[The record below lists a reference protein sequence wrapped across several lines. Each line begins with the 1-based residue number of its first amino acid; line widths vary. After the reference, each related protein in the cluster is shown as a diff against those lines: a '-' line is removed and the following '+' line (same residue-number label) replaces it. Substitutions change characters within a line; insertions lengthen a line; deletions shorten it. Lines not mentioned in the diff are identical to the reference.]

1 MGCVTVIEPVVG
13 LHAFAMFMTYPL
25 LQQYIYRRLWE
36 QLSGS
41 PFPVSINQSHCS
53 NNYTNLSIHQ
63 AVQRETSHFLIQTEL
78 SFLFPSL
85 VSSLFLVSYSDSHGR
100 KVAMVPPLL
109 GSLLFTLTYFIVSKY
124 SLSLSYLLGAA
135 FFAGLFGGTSTLIGG
150 CFSYVADCCGEDLAE
165 NRKREK
171 TVRMARLDMVLGVS
185 SGLGSL
191 CTGFYIQAA
200 GFSWP
205 FLSTS
210 ILHLLNLIY
219 VLGILK
225 EPQGPSVQNLTTNKS
240 SSSHRADAEACH
252 LARPP
257 VITRCFHGEK
267 REEWWEDLLPDQRRL
282 NLSQHYLLFA
292 ASTRRRNAVL
302 LLILSA
308 FVFYKMSKLG
318 AMSIFLLYELNPPLC
333 WSEVL
338 IGYGSA
344 LDTLIYLSSFVGVS
358 LLSRWLSDAHITL
371 LGLLSVATG
380 FFMTTFAKTT
390 LLMFLVRLPLLLS
403 IMPAPVMR
411 SMMSKMVLR
420 SEQGAV
426 FACMAFVEMLSF
438 RVAFPVYSS
447 IYAATI
453 SWFSGFTFL
462 LAASLTLIPALLI
475 GVVLWL
481 RLDMEEESKMLT
493 TEDDG
498 DNSTV
503 SEITN
508 YHNY

>member
-25 LQQYIYRRLWE
+25 VEQYIYRRLWE

-41 PFPVSINQSHCS
+41 PFPVSVNQSHCS
-53 NNYTNLSIHQ
+53 NYTNLSIHQ
-63 AVQRETSHFLIQTEL
+63 AVQKETSHFLIQTEL
-78 SFLFPSL
+78 CFLFPSL
-85 VSSLFLVSYSDSHGR
+85 VSSMFLVSYSDYCGR
-100 KVAMVPPLL
+100 KVAMVPPLV
-109 GSLLFTLTYFIVSKY
+109 GSFLFTLTYFIVSKY

-135 FFAGLFGGTSTLIGG
+135 FFAGIFGGKSTLTGG
-150 CFSYVADCCGEDLAE
+150 CFSYVADCCGQDQAE

-171 TVRMARLDMVLGVS
+171 TVRMARLDMVLGVL

-205 FLSTS
+205 FLSAS

-225 EPQGPSVQNLTTNKS
+225 EPQCPLTLNQS
-240 SSSHRADAEACH
+240 LSSHRADAE
-252 LARPP
+252 PP
-257 VITRCFHGEK
+257 SQATPQVMTRRFYGV
-267 REEWWEDLLPDQRRL
+267 
-282 NLSQHYLLFA
+282 YLLFA
-292 ASTRRRNAVL
+292 ASTRRQNTLL

-308 FVFYKMSKLG
+308 FVFYKVSTLG
-318 AMSIFLLYELNPPLC
+318 ALSILLLYELNPPLC

-338 IGYGSA
+338 IGYGSS
-344 LDTLIYLSSFVGVS
+344 LNTLIYLSSFAGVS
-358 LLSRWLSDAHITL
+358 LLSQWLPDVHITL

-380 FFMTTFAKTT
+380 FFMATFAKTT

-403 IMPAPVMR
+403 IMPAPVMC
-411 SMMSKMVLR
+411 SMMSKLVLT

-426 FACMAFVEMLSF
+426 FACMAFVEMLSMG
-438 RVAFPVYSS
+438 VAFPLFSS
-447 IYAATI
+447 IYSATI
-453 SWFSGFTFL
+453 SWFPGFAFL
-462 LAASLTLIPALLI
+462 LAAGLTLIPALLI

-481 RLDMEEESKMLT
+481 RLDMEEESGMLT
-493 TEDDG
+493 SEDDSE
-498 DNSTV
+498 DSTGY
-503 SEITN
+503 EIP
-508 YHNY
+508 H

>member
-53 NNYTNLSIHQ
+53 NNYTDLSIHQ

-171 TVRMARLDMVLGVS
+171 TVRMARLDMVLGVL

-205 FLSTS
+205 FLSIS

-240 SSSHRADAEACH
+240 SSSNRADAEACH

-257 VITRCFHGEK
+257 VITRHFHGV
-267 REEWWEDLLPDQRRL
+267 
-282 NLSQHYLLFA
+282 YLLFA

-333 WSEVL
+333 WSEVF

-344 LDTLIYLSSFVGVS
+344 LDTLIYLSSYVGVS

-390 LLMFLVRLPLLLS
+390 LLMFLVRLLLLLS

-411 SMMSKMVLR
+411 SMMSKMVLS

-438 RVAFPVYSS
+438 GVAFPVFSS

-498 DNSTV
+498 DNSTG